1 MKDVFF
7 GDKHIDERAFVR
19 GEAFVIGDV
28 IIERDVLIAPG
39 TSIRA
44 DECGPFY
51 IGRGTNVQDG
61 VIMHGLLNQY
71 VDVGESHFSI
81 WIGSH
86 CSIAHRA
93 LVHGPTV
100 IHKKTFIGFDT
111 VIHAANIGRNC
122 FVDFKAVIKN
132 AVIGK
137 NCHVGIGAIITDVI
151 IDHGRYI
158 ADGQI
163 VNQQALADALPM
175 SLKKVQEVDKNF
187 NKEVVDLNITLVRL
201 YRAREKKEKNE

>member
-1 MKDVFF
+1 VKDVFF
-7 GDKHIDERAFVR
+7 GDKHIDEKAFVR
-19 GEAFVIGDV
+19 KEAFVIGDV
-28 IIERDVLIAPG
+28 IIGRDVLIAPG

-51 IGRGTNVQDG
+51 IDKGTNVQDG

-71 VDVGESHFSI
+71 VTVGENHFSI

-93 LVHGPTV
+93 LVHGPT
-100 IHKKTFIGFDT
+100 IIDKKTFIGFDA
-111 VIHAANIGRNC
+111 VIHSANIGRNC
-122 FVDFKAVIKN
+122 FIDLKAVIKN
-132 AVIGK
+132 ATIGR
-137 NCHVGIGAIITDVI
+137 NCHIGTGAIVSDVVV
-151 IDHGRYI
+151 DHGRYV

-163 VNQQALADALPM
+163 VNRQSLANALPM
-175 SLKKVQEVDKNF
+175 SLKTVRECDEKF

-201 YRAREKKEKNE
+201 YCARERKAKNK